1 MAAPAPAHHPLRD
14 RITLG
19 LETVRAHRL
28 RSALLILGVA
38 IGVATLMAMV
48 AVLAGLGEKIKEDI
62 SSSDQV
68 IVYVAKYEVMVTG
81 ADEESLSRPD
91 VEPADAEA
99 IERLAPAVSQAE
111 YYIEAG
117 NFTLFHYRGKRT
129 RPCGLIG
136 TGPRFH
142 DFYLIPVAAG
152 RYLTESDIEHRR
164 RVCVLGHGPA
174 NDLFPNVDPI
184 GKRVRLGDI
193 EHEVVGVFAER
204 KSLAGALGENFAAI
218 PYSTFRKDW
227 KDDFDEGYVIMTVAP
242 GKTAAEV
249 MEEARAVMRS
259 RRGLVPGQRDN
270 FAVFSADAIEELVG
284 RITGP
289 IALALVL
296 ISSIGLLVG
305 GIGVM
310 NLMLV
315 SVTER
320 TREIGIRM
328 AIGARR
334 RDILL
339 EVLVEAGTLTG
350 LGGVVGLILGGIG
363 AAAVAAVT
371 NFPAKLHPGMIVAGL
386 LFSISIGLFFGL
398 YPASRAS
405 RLDPVV
411 ALRQE

>member
-1 MAAPAPAHHPLRD
+1 MTTPASAHHPLRD
-14 RITLG
+14 RILLG

-68 IVYVAKYEVMVTG
+68 IVYVAKYEVMVSG

-99 IERLAPAVSQAE
+99 IERLAPAVGQAE

-117 NFTLFHYRGKRT
+117 DFTLFHYRGKRT

-142 DFYLIPVAAG
+142 DFYLIPVATG
-152 RYLTESDIEHRR
+152 RYVTESDIEHRR

-242 GKTAAEV
+242 GRTATEA

-259 RRGLVPGQRDN
+259 RRGLIPGQRDN

-334 RDILL
+334 RDIML

-363 AAAVAAVT
+363 AAAVAALT
-371 NFPAKLHPGMIVAGL
+371 NFPAKVHPGMIAAGL

-398 YPASRAS
+398 YPANRAS